1 VDTTP
6 QRNLPIDPDLLPAVR
21 ELLAQHPSYQQS
33 GASEIAEDLFW
44 LRYTSYR
51 PHEAAVEATLEALT
65 VEGEVLP

>member
-1 VDTTP
+1 V
-6 QRNLPIDPDLLPAVR
+6 RDLLSRHPA
-21 ELLAQHPSYQQS
+21 YQEY
-33 GASEIAEDLFW
+33 GACEIVEGLFW